1 MEHTRSALPDLSV
14 IILTYN
20 TRDLTRTCVQSVLA
34 DAATTQYVFE
44 IIVVDN
50 ASTDDTAAL
59 LRSEFP
65 GVRVIVNDTN
75 LGFSR
80 GNNVGLEAARG
91 RYLFLLNSDTQVC
104 TGALAAL
111 IEFMDTHADAGA
123 CGPMLLNEDGS
134 LQPSGRALPS
144 VWSIFTG
151 MTRLYRL
158 WKRDVYAQRGR
169 DYSHVAR
176 VGEISGA
183 ALLVR
188 REVYTR
194 VGGFDPHIF
203 AYYEDVDWC
212 KRIGDVGYSIYYVP
226 TAKVMHRWRGTSRTV
241 SELAYRSGQNSQ
253 RYYFAKHHGP
263 LAHALI
269 QLLLAAKELTLVVV
283 HTLRCNRKARRFHQ
297 QMLANVFTK
306 LDVPP
311 KQGSMKIAKW
321 NY

>member
-1 MEHTRSALPDLSV
+1 MEHTHSARPDLSV

-20 TRDLTRTCVQSVLA
+20 TRDLTRACVQSVLA
-34 DAATTQYVFE
+34 DAAASQYVVE

-50 ASTDDTAAL
+50 ASTDGTAAL
-59 LRSEFP
+59 LREEFA

-75 LGFSR
+75 LGFAC

-91 RYLFLLNSDTQVC
+91 RYLFLLNSDTKVRA
-104 TGALAAL
+104 GALAAL
-111 IEFMDTHADAGA
+111 IEFMDDHADAGA

-144 VWSIFTG
+144 VWSVFVG

-158 WKRDVYAQRGR
+158 WKRDFYAQRGR
-169 DYSHVAR
+169 DYGRVAR
-176 VGEISGA
+176 VGEVSGA

-188 REVYTR
+188 REVYR
-194 VGGFDPHIF
+194 HVGGLDPHIF

-212 KRIGDVGYSIYYVP
+212 KRIGDAGHSIYYVP
-226 TAKVMHRWRGTSRTV
+226 TAKVMHRWRGSSRAV
-241 SELAYRSGQNSQ
+241 SELAYRSGQDSQ

-269 QLLLAAKELTLVVV
+269 QLLLAGKELALIAV
-283 HTLRCNRKARRFHQ
+283 HALRRNRQARRFHQ
-297 QMLANVFTK
+297 QMLANLFTE
-306 LDVPP
+306 LGVPP
-311 KQGSMKIAKW
+311 EQRGIGGIRR
-321 NY
+321 